1 MINVT
6 HWYQRA
12 PYVKFGEES
21 NSEVKRRMNF
31 SSDKEMIAHDILIC
45 NTDQE
50 VMYTS

>member
-45 NTDQE
+45 NTD
-50 VMYTS
+50 